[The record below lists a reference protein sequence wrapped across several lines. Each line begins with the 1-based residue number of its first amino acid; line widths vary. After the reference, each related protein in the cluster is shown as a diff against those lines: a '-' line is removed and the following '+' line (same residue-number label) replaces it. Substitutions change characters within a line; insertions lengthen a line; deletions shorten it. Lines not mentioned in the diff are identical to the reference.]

1 MNKIYISGYY
11 TNDTPF
17 NYEVRPSDIQK
28 SISNIGEENRSL
40 DGTLNRFHIGYKRS
54 WKLSF
59 TNVSEAVADQLETI
73 FTTPN
78 QFDFTDEKSN
88 KYTVYCEKDSFS
100 RDLSATNVSLRGV
113 PVYVVNLG
121 LTEI

>member
-11 TNDTPF
+11 TNNTPF
-17 NYEVRPSDIQK
+17 NYEIRPSDIQK
-28 SISNIGEENRSL
+28 SISTIGEENRSL

-59 TNVSEAVADQLETI
+59 TNVSEAVADQLEII

-100 RDLSATNVSLRGV
+100 RDLAATNVSLRGV